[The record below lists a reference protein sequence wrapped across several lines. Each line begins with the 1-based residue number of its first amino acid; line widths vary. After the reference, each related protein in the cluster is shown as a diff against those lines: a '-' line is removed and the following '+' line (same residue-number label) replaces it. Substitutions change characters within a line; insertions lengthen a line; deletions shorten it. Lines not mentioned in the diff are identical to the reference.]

1 MRLPFY
7 TLYDTSFTCITLSFL
22 RGFAFEPLKYRPL
35 LISVAVTGERRLLT
49 DKREWQHIHTL
60 LKLAE
65 MGAHRRTAKVSTE
78 YLAERLGISQQ
89 TASRHLIELERKG
102 WIQRTITP
110 EGSLIKINDTGT
122 RELQK
127 LYSNLRLLIE
137 AAYPPSVTLEGT
149 VFTGLGEGAYYILK
163 EPYRK
168 QFIEKL
174 GFDPYPGTL
183 NLKLTTEYDLKTRT
197 ELETYPAVEIQ
208 GFKNENRTFG
218 LVKCYPATIDNK
230 VKGAL
235 ISALRSHYD
244 VSVLEVIA
252 PVCLRKQLDF
262 KDGHKVK
269 VEVFT
274 LP

>member
-1 MRLPFY
+1 
-7 TLYDTSFTCITLSFL
+7 
-22 RGFAFEPLKYRPL
+22 
-35 LISVAVTGERRLLT
+35 LT
-49 DKREWQHIHTL
+49 DKHEWQHIHTL

-65 MGAHRRTAKVSTE
+65 MGAHRRIAKISTE
-78 YLAERLGISQQ
+78 YLAEKLRISQQ

-110 EGSLIKINDTGT
+110 EGSLIKINDTGMS
-122 RELQK
+122 ELQK

-163 EPYRK
+163 APYRK

-183 NLKLTTEYDLKTRT
+183 NLKLTTDYDLKTRT
-197 ELETYPAVEIQ
+197 EIEAYPAIEIQ
-208 GFKNENRTFG
+208 GFKNEDRTFG
-218 LVKCYPATIDNK
+218 LVKCYPVKINNK

-235 ISALRSHYD
+235 IFALRSHYD
-244 VSVLEVIA
+244 RSVLEVIA
-252 PVCLRKQLDF
+252 STYLRKELNL

-269 VEVFT
+269 VEVFA

>member
-1 MRLPFY
+1 
-7 TLYDTSFTCITLSFL
+7 
-22 RGFAFEPLKYRPL
+22 
-35 LISVAVTGERRLLT
+35 
-49 DKREWQHIHTL
+49 
-60 LKLAE
+60 

-78 YLAERLGISQQ
+78 YLAEKLGISQQ

-110 EGSLIKINDTGT
+110 EGSLIKINDTGM

-149 VFTGLGEGAYYILK
+149 VF
-163 EPYRK
+163 
-168 QFIEKL
+168 IEKL

-183 NLKLTTEYDLKTRT
+183 NLKLTTDYDLKTLT
-197 ELETYPAVEIQ
+197 ELEAYPAIEIQ
-208 GFKNENRTFG
+208 GFKNEDRTFG
-218 LVKCYPATIDNK
+218 LVKCYPAKINNK
-230 VKGAL
+230 VRGAL
-235 ISALRSHYD
+235 IFALRSHYD
-244 VSVLEVIA
+244 RSVVEVIA
-252 PVCLRKQLDF
+252 PVYLRKQLNL

-269 VEVFT
+269 VEVFA

>member
-1 MRLPFY
+1 MANKQMWRHL
-7 TLYDTSFTCITLSFL
+7 C
-22 RGFAFEPLKYRPL
+22 
-35 LISVAVTGERRLLT
+35 
-49 DKREWQHIHTL
+49 TL
-60 LKLAE
+60 LQLAE
-65 MGAHRRTAKVSTE
+65 MGAHRRTSKISTE
-78 YLAERLGISQQ
+78 YLAEKLGISQQ
-89 TASRHLIELERKG
+89 TASRYLIELERKR

-110 EGSLIKINDTGT
+110 EGSLIKIDDKGT

-127 LYSNLRLLIE
+127 LYSNLRFVIE

-163 EPYRK
+163 EHYRK

-183 NLKLTTEYDLKTRT
+183 NLKLTSDYDLKTRT
-197 ELETYPAVEIQ
+197 ELEAYPAIEIQ
-208 GFKNENRTFG
+208 GFKNEDRTFG
-218 LVKCYPATIDNK
+218 LVKCYPATIGNK

-244 VSVLEVIA
+244 SSVVEIIA
-252 PVCLRKQLDF
+252 PVCLRKHLNL
-262 KDGHKVK
+262 KDGYKVK
-269 VEVFT
+269 IEILT

>member
-1 MRLPFY
+1 VWRH
-7 TLYDTSFTCITLSFL
+7 LY
-22 RGFAFEPLKYRPL
+22 
-35 LISVAVTGERRLLT
+35 
-49 DKREWQHIHTL
+49 TL

-65 MGAHRRTAKVSTE
+65 MGAHRRTAKISTE
-78 YLAERLGISQQ
+78 YLAEKLEISQQ
-89 TASRHLIELERKG
+89 TASRYLIELERKG

-110 EGSLIKINDTGT
+110 EGSLIKIDDKGT

-127 LYSNLRLLIE
+127 LYSNLRFLIE

-149 VFTGLGEGAYYILK
+149 VFTGLGEGAYYISK
-163 EPYRK
+163 EHYRK

-183 NLKLTTEYDLKTRT
+183 NLKLTTDYDLKTHT
-197 ELETYPAVEIQ
+197 ELEAYPAIEIQ
-208 GFKNENRTFG
+208 GFKNEDRTFG
-218 LVKCYPATIDNK
+218 LVKCYPATIGNK

-235 ISALRSHYD
+235 ISALRGHYD
-244 VSVLEVIA
+244 SSVVEIIA
-252 PVCLRKQLDF
+252 PVCLRKHLNL

-269 VEVFT
+269 VEILT